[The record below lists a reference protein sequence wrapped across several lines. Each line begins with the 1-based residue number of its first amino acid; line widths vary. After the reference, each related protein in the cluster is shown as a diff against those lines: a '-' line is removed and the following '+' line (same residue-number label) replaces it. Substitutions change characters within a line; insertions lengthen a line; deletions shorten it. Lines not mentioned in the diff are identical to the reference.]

1 MSALRSQ
8 TRSRDFRGSIEAAKD
23 AEAWVV
29 EECASLGLAARV
41 EFAIGLCLEELFVNA
56 VMHGRAG
63 KATISIWTES
73 ERARVEFVDDGD
85 PFDPCCAPV
94 KRIQGP
100 TDDFDIGGYG
110 AGLLRKFARSMSYRR
125 EGQFNRVAL
134 EFDEDMAADQITLSA
149 T

>member
-1 MSALRSQ
+1 MSAPRSQ

-63 KATISIWTES
+63 KATISIWAETAS
-73 ERARVEFVDDGD
+73 ARVEFVDDGD
-85 PFDPCCAPV
+85 PFDPTCAPV

-110 AGLLRKFARSMSYRR
+110 AGLLRNFTRRMSYRR

-134 EFDEDMAADQITLSA
+134 EFDENATADPITLS
-149 T
+149 TT